1 MNRAAARMM
10 ARAPLLSATSLRF
23 LQMADISVR
32 EFLAG
37 FRMRSGG
44 ECLYLFVP
52 SYQSPPVV
60 RKSRSHGG
68 RGDFMSTG
76 SGRIMLTYHTD
87 RFSYVEEPIHAG
99 PDLDKPDVRLT
110 LWDRTVPDTILTVL
124 PGRRLI
130 DLIGTDHFLGTKSTR
145 IVDATILTYPGST
158 ALRLHLVPPWHAA
171 ARALPMMELQA
182 RRGRMSLKGMMERD
196 AACR

>member
-10 ARAPLLSATSLRF
+10 ARAPLISATSLRF
-23 LQMADISVR
+23 LRMAYISVR
-32 EFLAG
+32 EFHAG
-37 FRMRSGG
+37 FRMRRGD
-44 ECLYLFVP
+44 ECLYLPVP

-60 RKSRSHGG
+60 RKSRRHGG
-68 RGDFMSTG
+68 RGNFIGTG

-87 RFSYVEEPIHAG
+87 RFSYVEEPIYDG
-99 PDLDKPDVRLT
+99 PDLGKPDVRLT
-110 LWDRTVPDTILTVL
+110 LWDRTVPDTVLAVL

-130 DLIGTDHFLGTKSTR
+130 DLLGNDHFLGTRSTR

-158 ALRLHLVPPWHAA
+158 ALRLHLAPPWHAA
-171 ARALPMMELQA
+171 ARALPMMGLQA
-182 RRGRMSLKGMMERD
+182 RRGLMRLDGMMEGE